1 MKRVLGQ
8 YELEY
13 EWTNKVSAI
22 NPIMQQLDVSM
33 LSVEIF
39 FQMSSFSRWWEPS
52 YMKSTDDETWGGGGR
67 VR

>member
-13 EWTNKVSAI
+13 EGTNQRSA
-22 NPIMQQLDVSM
+22 IMQQLDVSM

-39 FQMSSFSRWWEPS
+39 FQMSSFSR
-52 YMKSTDDETWGGGGR
+52 
-67 VR
+67 